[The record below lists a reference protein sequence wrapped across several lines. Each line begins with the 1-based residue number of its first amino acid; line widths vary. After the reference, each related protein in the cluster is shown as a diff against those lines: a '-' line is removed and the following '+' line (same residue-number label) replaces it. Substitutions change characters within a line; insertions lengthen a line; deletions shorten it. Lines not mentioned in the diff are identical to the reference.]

1 MSYTCTP
8 LLGHFGAEVRDISLD
23 GEEPLPAELV
33 TRIKEDMK
41 KHRVL
46 VFKGQ
51 GRLSGARQVQ
61 ISRQLGTVESTFYKH
76 PKSPHPDIFRV
87 SNDEYE
93 GCVGVGR
100 TGWHVDGTFQ
110 EMPFKYQTMH
120 FHSVCEGGET
130 WFVPLK
136 EFYEMQDAET
146 KARWERY
153 WMLPRRDLAHPLV
166 YKHPVRQD
174 TTLLFHCG
182 PPFVE
187 GWIVVKWQMSW
198 QAQRWRFQ
206 GGCRFRAGAALLQSQ
221 IQVLT
226 DLGLTEFLF
235 RDLLAACLR
244 TARSRRI
251 VRKKYLSFVIF
262 TGHES
267 TKAGFGVC
275 KKAEVGLGSV
285 VLRTATSCQA
295 GQQNR
300 RKYFVV
306 PHWG

>member
-1 MSYTCTP
+1 MIK
-8 LLGHFGAEVRDISLD
+8 R
-23 GEEPLPAELV
+23 LV
-33 TRIKEDMK
+33 SFCMYAD
-41 KHRVL
+41 
-46 VFKGQ
+46 
-51 GRLSGARQVQ
+51 
-61 ISRQLGTVESTFYKH
+61 Y
-76 PKSPHPDIFRV
+76 
-87 SNDEYE
+87 EYE

-187 GWIVVKWQMSW
+187 GWIVDSDAENTRERQPERMLRANVVQDELTEKLDQAVEKIGIKMKWEEGDFAINDNVGNCHYAAPGTQNPK
-198 QAQRWRFQ
+198 
-206 GGCRFRAGAALLQSQ
+206 GRAG
-221 IQVLT
+221 
-226 DLGLTEFLF
+226 
-235 RDLLAACLR
+235 LR
-244 TARSRRI
+244 ILHRTTIAGEDVPTKFDGRS
-251 VRKKYLSFVIF
+251 SFPM
-262 TGHES
+262 G
-267 TKAGFGVC
+267 
-275 KKAEVGLGSV
+275 
-285 VLRTATSCQA
+285 
-295 GQQNR
+295 
-300 RKYFVV
+300 
-306 PHWG
+306 